1 MTEYQLRKS
10 FVEIYIIDQN
20 EQIVGESK
28 VNLFLISSGPYHQN
42 FSINLKKGPTAR
54 IHFDLKISQ
63 VIEIELNSIEAEIDL
78 FTKHPG

>member
-10 FVEIYIIDQN
+10 FVEIFILDQT
-20 EQIVGESK
+20 EQVIGESK

-42 FSINLKKGPTAR
+42 FSIQLKKASNAR

-63 VIEIELNSIEAEIDL
+63 VIEIELNSIEA
-78 FTKHPG
+78 